1 MRMIRKA
8 QKFRKIGLA
17 HGDTAVYFSVNAHLG
32 QGIIMKSPAI
42 DHTQVERSAMT
53 LGRRG

>member
-1 MRMIRKA
+1 MIRKA